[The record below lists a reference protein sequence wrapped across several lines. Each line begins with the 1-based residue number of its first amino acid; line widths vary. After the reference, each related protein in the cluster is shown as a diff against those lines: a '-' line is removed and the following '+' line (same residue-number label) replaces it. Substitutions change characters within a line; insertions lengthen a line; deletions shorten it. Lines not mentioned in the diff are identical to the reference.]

1 MGDDNGEGFA
11 RQMATNAEIMS
22 ALIRQGENIAAW
34 RGSSDTQLA
43 NILKSLD
50 DVSMLVRTLQRD
62 VAELKGKHD
71 VTREQVL
78 RLEADSSELRQRVLK
93 IGERV
98 ARLDQA
104 STDYEGLG
112 EQIQGLQRMVWLAAG
127 GLGLAAFGFPLLL
140 EFVIRH

>member
-1 MGDDNGEGFA
+1 M
-11 RQMATNAEIMS
+11 QTATNAEILA

-50 DVSMLVRTLQRD
+50 DVSTLVRTLQRD

-78 RLEADSSELRQRVLK
+78 RLEADSTELRQRVLK

-104 STDYEGLG
+104 STDFEDMCK
-112 EQIQGLQRMVWLAAG
+112 QIQDLQRMVWLAAG

-140 EFVIRH
+140 EFVIR